1 MARDY
6 SECTE
11 KTGMGWSM
19 KNIHRNCERQG
30 NNEED
35 AEGDPDMQR
44 KGAFLAYDKRI

>member
-19 KNIHRNCERQG
+19 KNIPRNCERQG
-30 NNEED
+30 KNEED
-35 AEGDPDMQR
+35 AEGNTGKQR
-44 KGAFLAYDKRI
+44 EGAFLAYVKRI

>member
-11 KTGMGWSM
+11 KTGTGWPM
-19 KNIHRNCERQG
+19 KNIFRNCERQG

-35 AEGDPDMQR
+35 AEGDPDRQA
-44 KGAFLAYDKRI
+44 KTGSICSL